1 MRIVLAHVAGSD
13 TRCVAP
19 PMATQQLADEGL
31 QGVNLGDG
39 LTVATVRL
47 TVRVHGDTEGTF
59 ACDRVLNVPRDV
71 PSIRL
76 PKTGTQTIDIW
87 GEAFAPLRSGDTLP
101 RRVAVGALLGVPV
114 TATSLP
120 DLRLYP
126 DERFRCSSAKLA
138 RPRAFH
144 TATLLPNGKV
154 LVVGGLTPTP
164 DANEESFG
172 AGSVFVTAEAE
183 IYDPATGT
191 FAAVVEDG
199 TPVPRAYHNAAF
211 VGTRADGAFQV
222 LLVGGA
228 TADATSAA
236 FGINTGAAP
245 GTRIVPFDTS
255 GSFPNPLMTA
265 AAPAELLTYDP
276 VTNAITREAFAG
288 FKPGV
293 YQGAA
298 TFPNGLAV
306 AGGIDWMNMPLQPT
320 IPTTLRTEVS
330 RAAETPRGVALATAR
345 MGASMTALGD
355 DSALV
360 WSGQITPT
368 DPAGELVTGLA
379 AGGTVKVMP
388 VALPTAPPTQFHTA
402 TLLPSDGTAV
412 NRTLI
417 VTGGFVETTMNMGQ
431 ALQPP
436 PPMQAVRILTVSPTG
451 SVSST
456 GPMLSGYVL
465 DSTCMDPAHYRAAGW
480 ESAVAVGR
488 GRVLITGGSP
498 TVTGTCVDCEGGS
511 DFRCATAQ
519 ASVFTSPATLAPTSE
534 RMQIPRYGH
543 SSTLMPDGNVLIVG
557 GVTAAGE
564 NPRMLRDIEVYN
576 PRPVVPLFDASS
588 GKPDPDDPAAG
599 DLSKTSQARAPGEPL
614 GATTLCGEL

>member
-1 MRIVLAHVAGSD
+1 MRIVLAHATNAD
-13 TRCVAP
+13 ARCVV
-19 PMATQQLADEGL
+19 PMGATQPDEGL
-31 QGVNLGDG
+31 QGVNLGNG

-47 TVRVHGDTEGTF
+47 TLRVHTAGEPDGTF

-76 PKTGTQTIDIW
+76 PKGMAQTIDIY
-87 GEAFAPLRSGDTLP
+87 GEAFAPLQSGETAP
-101 RRVAVGALLGVPV
+101 RRVAVGSLLGVSL
-114 TATSLP
+114 TASKLA

-126 DERFRCSSAKLA
+126 DERFRCSNSALH

-144 TATLLPNGKV
+144 SATLLPNGKV
-154 LVVGGLTPTP
+154 LIVGGLTPTP

-172 AGSVFVTAEAE
+172 AGAVFITSEAE
-183 IYDPATGT
+183 VYDPVDGT
-191 FAAVVEDG
+191 FTPVIEDDA
-199 TPVPRAYHNAAF
+199 PVPRAYHNAAF
-211 VGTRADGAFQV
+211 VGTTPEGNYQL

-228 TADATSAA
+228 TADATMAA

-265 AAPAELLTYDP
+265 AATAELMIYNP
-276 VTNAITREAFAG
+276 ATNSATRGPFAG
-288 FKPGV
+288 FTPGV
-293 YQGAA
+293 YQGATA
-298 TFPNGLAV
+298 LPDGLAV
-306 AGGIDWMNMPLQPT
+306 AGGIDWMNMPLQMT
-320 IPTTLRTEVS
+320 IPTVKRAEVS
-330 RAAETPRGVALATAR
+330 RALEAPRFVALATPR

-360 WSGQITPT
+360 WGGQIAPA

-379 AGGTVKVMP
+379 AGGTVKVTP
-388 VALPTAPPTQFHTA
+388 LTLATAPPTQFHTA
-402 TLLPSDGTAV
+402 TLLPADSATP
-412 NRTLI
+412 NRTLL
-417 VTGGFVETTMNMGQ
+417 VTGGFVETTMNNGQ

-436 PPMQAVRILTVSPTG
+436 TPMQAVRILTVTPG
-451 SVSST
+451 GGVSST
-456 GPMLSGYVL
+456 GPVLSSYTYDAGCNMP
-465 DSTCMDPAHYRAAGW
+465 TRYRAAGW

-488 GRVLITGGSP
+488 GRVLVTGGSP

-519 ASVFTSPATLAPTSE
+519 ASMFTAPATLAPTTE

-543 SSTLMPDGNVLIVG
+543 TSTLMNDGNVLIVG
-557 GVTAAGE
+557 GVTTAVE
-564 NPRMLRDIEVYN
+564 NPRMLRDVEVYN

-588 GKPDPDDPAAG
+588 GRPDPDDPAAA
-599 DLSKTSQARAPGEPL
+599 DLAKASQARAPGQPLSEP
-614 GATTLCGEL
+614 TLCGEL